1 MKAPTVILLV
11 LLSLHIIT
19 AQSRG
24 KNVTSNYSLTKHSP
38 LDSGGTPA
46 IMTINSFEKDG
57 DVGGPSECD
66 GEYHSNNFLIVALST
81 RWYNKG
87 ESARAMLV
95 DECDSNRGCRDNI
108 VDASYAVW
116 LALQVS
122 QSDWGQT
129 DITWFVI
136 TRWKED
142 VGDSIIARNCSAS
155 KVAGTGGRQSSAVGK
170 EEMEAE
176 VDSV

>member
-11 LLSLHIIT
+11 LLSLLITT

-24 KNVTSNYSLTKHSP
+24 KNVTSNYSLTKHSA

-46 IMTINSFEKDG
+46 IMTINSFEKGGDG
-57 DVGGPSECD
+57 GGPSECD

-87 ESARAMLV
+87 ERCFDYINIYYNGNSARAMVV

-129 DITWFVI
+129 GITWS
-136 TRWKED
+136 D
-142 VGDSIIARNCSAS
+142 A
-155 KVAGTGGRQSSAVGK
+155 
-170 EEMEAE
+170 
-176 VDSV
+176 

>member
-11 LLSLHIIT
+11 LLSLLINT

-24 KNVTSNYSLTKHSP
+24 KNVTSNYSLTKNSA

-46 IMTINSFEKDG
+46 IMTINSFEKGGDG
-57 DVGGPSECD
+57 GGPSECD

-87 ESARAMLV
+87 ERCFDYINIYYNGNSARAMVV

-129 DITWFVI
+129 GITWS
-136 TRWKED
+136 D
-142 VGDSIIARNCSAS
+142 A
-155 KVAGTGGRQSSAVGK
+155 
-170 EEMEAE
+170 
-176 VDSV
+176 